1 MQKLVIVTTFICFSL
16 ATAGVDHLPSGHGN
30 HSQSAGGHHLRS
42 GHGNHSQ
49 STGGHHLR
57 SGHGNHSQ
65 SGVGHHLRSRRS
77 AQLPSGGGQH
87 VPSGHGN
94 HSQSAGGHHLRS
106 GHGNH
111 TQSAEG
117 HHLRSRRS
125 DRKRSDRD
133 HPFPSAHGD
142 HFSSGGDTNKW
153 GSKLCGNNS
162 LAQAFLSKSQA
173 VFAQLNSNGSF
184 AQFLQ
189 QKAQEVAYI
198 QNSANVALLSSNCT
212 QYFNGLAAAQNADMQ
227 KERQQRVYE
236 NISASLL
243 QQIIPAIFGYGSQ
256 HH

>member
-65 SGVGHHLRSRRS
+65 SG
-77 AQLPSGGGQH
+77 
-87 VPSGHGN
+87 HGN
-94 HSQSAGGHHLRS
+94 HSQSTG
-106 GHGNH
+106 
-111 TQSAEG
+111 G